1 MAQEPGGTPSP
12 WHRSGARLVVTFI
25 VLIAVTVATGAAWSW
40 PLAPAA
46 GWTAAAGTYCIWV
59 SVFVLRMDADA
70 TAAHATREDPARA
83 AAHTLLILASVASFG
98 AIGLLVLESGRVRG
112 AGAVALGAA
121 ALVTVA
127 ASWFLIQILFTLRYA
142 ETYYAAG
149 GTGIDFNQTDPPRYH
164 DFSYLAF
171 TLGMTYQVSDTALTS
186 TPMRRQA
193 LRHAL
198 LSFVWGVVVLATSL
212 NLIVNLAS

>member
-1 MAQEPGGTPSP
+1 MPQGAGRFHTGWHSGT
-12 WHRSGARLVVTFI
+12 RVGVTFLLLVVVTAATGLAGSWL
-25 VLIAVTVATGAAWSW
+25 VAPALGWTVASATYCLWVAIAVL
-40 PLAPAA
+40 PMD
-46 GWTAAAGTYCIWV
+46 AAA
-59 SVFVLRMDADA
+59 
-70 TAAHATREDPARA
+70 TAEHATREDPTRA
-83 AAHTLLILASVASFG
+83 VAHTLLILASIASFG